1 VNYSDLPRSGLLAP
15 RLLRSGLPGSVS
27 ELAPDVG
34 TAAPDSAGGF
44 PLQAVR
50 SVPLLPIR
58 HSATTAVARFL
69 SSSERAS
76 SLVMT
81 KRLRRFEPRLN
92 TAGSVAGILLPHSTV
107 GVVNVAEKVFANRA
121 GAVSRSA
128 RRFDST
134 DYVTRG
140 APKLAVVA
148 LRSRCDRDRSGP
160 RTRNP
165 VPGSGG
171 IRSAAS
177 RRLIYRHTV
186 YDRTGEE
193 RPHRGV
199 KRSFGPSAVEIGRF
213 EGPNSLW
220 HGRDG
225 RADHDAGARE

>member
-1 VNYSDLPRSGLLAP
+1 MNYSDLPRSGLLAP

-27 ELAPDVG
+27 DLAPDVG

-121 GAVSRSA
+121 GGRL
-128 RRFDST
+128 R
-134 DYVTRG
+134 TRG

-148 LRSRCDRDRSGP
+148 LRSRCDLDRSGP

-225 RADHDAGARE
+225 RANHDAGARE